1 MLRRRFLLLGLPLV
15 LAALVLV
22 PVLADAPKDPTGN
35 APFELLVHRFR
46 APTGIAVAHD
56 GTVFFTERKEGRLW
70 QRAPTG
76 RRTTLLDRLEHPQG
90 LLRGEDGTLY
100 LVADGFRA
108 SKKESGQK
116 GVLLKRHRDE
126 GTVTV
131 LAEEFKTPQQLAF
144 DKDGHLFLS
153 TTGGRHHPPE
163 REEDDERDHED
174 DDEDAEADDDEE
186 EDAEPLPEG
195 FRGTVFRIHSET
207 GDVLAA
213 HAGFRRPSGVVSD
226 EAGILTVAAERF
238 RDGESRLK
246 GTLFQINANGDVRVL
261 LEERFWRPKGL
272 VRDVLGSFYL
282 AVKRDPEHPKDGGLI
297 LKVAP
302 DGSFTRFAQGFER
315 PWGLTFDPQG
325 NLYVTDPRAG
335 TISRF
340 LAPAAPA
347 LSPLPET
354 TTQSSIEVSGTAEPA
369 SKITV
374 LGGPETVTTLADLEG
389 KFSLDV
395 PLLPDQVNGLKVY
408 ATGAQGEGLTSAPAS
423 ATIQQ
428 QTTPAPPSVTIVLQI
443 TDPSPGATI
452 TAASVL
458 VRGLVDAGGREV
470 GVTVNGFAALLS
482 GTQWAVEV
490 PLVPGSNTVSATAT
504 TVTGVHAT
512 TSLTV
517 NVPQPTPQQLLLR
530 AGPASGVEPLEVTWE
545 VINQTG
551 RPLIQFA
558 LDETGTGA
566 FGPPTGTFDGV
577 KTTYAIP
584 GLKFPTLL
592 ATDDQGTTYRAST
605 VVNVLDRAALDATL
619 QGRWTAIK
627 SALSAGN
634 AAAAIS
640 HIVSDSRDA
649 YAVVFNAL
657 GSELSL
663 LGADMPA
670 IQPVYFDEDFAKY
683 RLRRQQRVG
692 GTIMTITHYIYFG
705 VDTDGI
711 WRLHSF

>member
-1 MLRRRFLLLGLPLV
+1 MLRRRSLLLGLPFL
-15 LAALVLV
+15 LAGVILV

-46 APTGIAVAHD
+46 APTGIAVAPD
-56 GTVFFTERKEGRLW
+56 GTVFFTDRKEGRLW
-70 QRAPTG
+70 QRAPHG
-76 RRTTLLDRLEHPQG
+76 RRTRLLDHLEQPRG
-90 LLRGEDGTLY
+90 LVRGTDGTLY
-100 LVADGFRA
+100 LVADGFRE
-108 SKKESGQK
+108 SKKGPGQK
-116 GVLLKRHRDE
+116 GVLLQRTSDE
-126 GTVTV
+126 GAVTV
-131 LAEEFKTPQQLAF
+131 LADAFRMPQQLAF
-144 DKDGHLFLS
+144 DANRNILLS
-153 TTGGRHHPPE
+153 TKGGLRHPPDQQKEDE
-163 REEDDERDHED
+163 RDDEDDE
-174 DDEDAEADDDEE
+174 DDED
-186 EDAEPLPEG
+186 DAEDNDEAAAPTG
-195 FRGTVFRIHSET
+195 FRGTIFRVHPET
-207 GDVLAA
+207 GQILASIP
-213 HAGFRRPSGVVSD
+213 GFRRPSGVVGD
-226 EAGILTVAAERF
+226 EAGRLTVAAERVTK
-238 RDGESRLK
+238 DGAPRK
-246 GTLFQINANGDVRVL
+246 GTLFQITTNGDVSVL
-261 LEERFWRPKGL
+261 LAERFRHPTGL
-272 VRDVLGSFYL
+272 VRDALGVLFV
-282 AVKRDPEHPKDGGLI
+282 AVKRDRDTPKDGGLI
-297 LKVAP
+297 LRVAP
-302 DGSFTRFAQGFER
+302 DGSFTRFAHGFER

-325 NLYVTDPRAG
+325 NLYVTDPKAG

-340 LAPAAPA
+340 LAPATPA
-347 LSPLPET
+347 HSRLPET
-354 TTQSSIEVSGTAEPA
+354 TTQSNIEVSGMAEPE
-369 SKITV
+369 SRITIR
-374 LGGPETVTTLADLEG
+374 GGQEEVNSMADLEG
-389 KFSLDV
+389 KFTLDV
-395 PLLPDQVNGLKVY
+395 PLLPDRVNALKVY
-408 ATGAQGEGLTSAPAS
+408 VTGAQGDGLTSAPAS

-428 QTTPAPPSVTIVLQI
+428 QTGPPPPSITIVLQI
-443 TDPSPGATI
+443 TTPAPGAII
-452 TAASVL
+452 TADSVL
-458 VRGLVDAGGREV
+458 VRGFVDAGGREV
-470 GVTVNGFAALLS
+470 GVTVNGLPALLS
-482 GTQWAVEV
+482 GTQWAVEI
-490 PLVPGSNTVSATAT
+490 PLVLGSNTVAATAT
-504 TVTGVHAT
+504 TVTGAQAT

-517 NVPQPTPQQLLLR
+517 DVPQPTLQQLLLR
-530 AGPASGVEPLEVTWE
+530 AAPASGVEPLEVTWE

-577 KTTYAIP
+577 KTTYASP

-619 QGRWTAIK
+619 QARWTGIR

-634 AAAAIS
+634 AAAALS
-640 HIVSDSRDA
+640 HIVSDARDA